1 MNPEEYSLTKINL
14 EIHEVNIYRVNL
26 KIFLLKEAKNYTINS
41 RKFQNILDELER
53 LAIEI
58 HELENKKSEYL
69 NLNNL

>member
-1 MNPEEYSLTKINL
+1 MNVEEYNLSKINI

-26 KIFLLKEAKNYTINS
+26 RKFLLKESKNYTIS
-41 RKFQNILDELER
+41 QRKFMNILDELER

>member
-26 KIFLLKEAKNYTINS
+26 RKFLLKEAKNYTINS

-53 LAIEI
+53 IAIEI
-58 HELENKKSEYL
+58 NELENKKSEYL

>member
-1 MNPEEYSLTKINL
+1 MNQEEYTLTKINL
-14 EIHEVNIYRVNL
+14 EIHEVNIYRINL
-26 KIFLLKEAKNYTINS
+26 RKFILKESKNYTINS

-58 HELENKKSEYL
+58 YELENKKSEYL

>member
-1 MNPEEYSLTKINL
+1 MNPEEYSITKINL

-26 KIFLLKEAKNYTINS
+26 RKFLLAETKKYAINA

>member
-1 MNPEEYSLTKINL
+1 MNLEDYSLAKINI
-14 EIHEVNIYRVNL
+14 EIHEVNIYRINL
-26 KIFLLKEAKNYTINS
+26 
-41 RKFQNILDELER
+41 RKFILAESKKYAINARKFKSILDELER

>member
-1 MNPEEYSLTKINL
+1 MNVEEYNLSKINI

-26 KIFLLKEAKNYTINS
+26 RKFLLKESKNYTIS
-41 RKFQNILDELER
+41 QRKFMSILDELER

>member
-1 MNPEEYSLTKINL
+1 MNAEEYSLSKINI
-14 EIHEVNIYRVNL
+14 EIHEVNIYRINL
-26 KIFLLKEAKNYTINS
+26 RKFLLAESKKYTINA
-41 RKFQNILDELER
+41 RKFKNILDELER

>member
-1 MNPEEYSLTKINL
+1 MTVEDYSLSKINI
-14 EIHEVNIYRVNL
+14 EIHETNIYRINL
-26 KIFLLKEAKNYTINS
+26 RKFLLTESKKYTINS

-58 HELENKKSEYL
+58 HELENKKFEYL

>member
-1 MNPEEYSLTKINL
+1 MNIEEYNLSKINI

-26 KIFLLKEAKNYTINS
+26 RKFLLKESKNYTIS
-41 RKFQNILDELER
+41 QRKFMSILDELER

>member
-26 KIFLLKEAKNYTINS
+26 RIFLLKEAKNYTINS

-53 LAIEI
+53 IAIEI

>member
-53 LAIEI
+53 IAIEI

>member
-1 MNPEEYSLTKINL
+1 MNVEEYNLSKINI
-14 EIHEVNIYRVNL
+14 EIHEINIYRINL
-26 KIFLLKEAKNYTINS
+26 RKFLLKESKNYTIS
-41 RKFQNILDELER
+41 QRKFMGILDELER